1 MTINTEQE
9 GYGMTRCLLILAALV
24 TLGGTTDAEV
34 KMKGLAFGDYYYV
47 ASGAAKEQN
56 GFQIRRIYLTF
67 DKKWNDRFTGRFRLE
82 ANDAGFGA
90 GDKMT
95 PAIKDASM
103 KYKKNGRSLVVGL
116 SPTPTWSLTEGI
128 WGYRS
133 VVKTLLDLNKLGS
146 SRDLGVL
153 FETPLGS
160 SEKVKAQV
168 MFGNG
173 NSNKSEINND
183 KKAYIRLAMA
193 PTKTVGFTLYA
204 DYESRPGD
212 QDRTTFSALAYR
224 SNKTGALA
232 VEGVWQNRKNAAP
245 GTNAAAR
252 GVSLFGRAK
261 TRENFGFFGRV
272 DYFDPSDQTPDDA
285 VTRLIAGVDLI
296 PDTKIHIMPN
306 AIVETFQDSAIE
318 TVVTPRITVYFIF

>member
-1 MTINTEQE
+1 MTS
-9 GYGMTRCLLILAALV
+9 CLLILAALI
-24 TLGGTTDAEV
+24 TLDGTTDAEV

-82 ANDAGFGA
+82 ANDAGFGT

-133 VVKTLLDLNKLGS
+133 VVKTLLDLNKVGS

-173 NSNKSEINND
+173 NSNKAEINND

-193 PTKTVGFTLYA
+193 PTKTVGLTLYA

-212 QDRTTFSALAYR
+212 QDRTTFSALAY
-224 SNKTGALA
+224 SLTKTGALA
-232 VEGVWQNRKNAAP
+232 VEGVWQNRKNAAT
-245 GTNAAAR
+245 GTDTTAR

-261 TRENFGFFGRV
+261 TRENIGFFGRI
-272 DYFDPSDQTPDDA
+272 DYFDPSDQTPGDA
-285 VTRLIAGVDLI
+285 LTRLIAGVDLI
-296 PDTKIHIMPN
+296 PDAKIHIMPN
-306 AIVETFQDSAIE
+306 AIVETYQDSAIE